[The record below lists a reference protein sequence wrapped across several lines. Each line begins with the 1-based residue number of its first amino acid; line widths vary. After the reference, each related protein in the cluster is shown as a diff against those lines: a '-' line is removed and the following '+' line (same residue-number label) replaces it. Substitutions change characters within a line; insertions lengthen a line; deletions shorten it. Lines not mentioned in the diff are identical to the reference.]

1 MFSKKNKIT
10 KNNIVEVADFLNK
23 KSIPSIIVSDL
34 NIQGDLIS
42 EGAIEI
48 GGIVNGN
55 VKCNFVTI
63 RKGAKI
69 NGNVVADNL
78 VINGAVEGIMQA
90 KHLSV
95 TSSAVVK
102 GTLEYGFLSVESG
115 ADIKGKLV
123 RKQYKDLESVK
134 EIEQEAEFVAKIDD
148 IFSNKKQ
155 KNNALTHDNSEVLD
169 VTPVNNTKKKKNNK
183 ASSKKAKA
191 KS

>member
-55 VKCNFVTI
+55 IKCNFVTI

-69 NGNVVADNL
+69 NGDVKADNL
-78 VINGAVEGIMQA
+78 VINGIVDGLMQA
-90 KHLSV
+90 KHISV

-102 GTLEYGFLSVESG
+102 GTLEYGFLNVESG
-115 ADIKGKLV
+115 ADIAGKLV
-123 RKQYKDLESVK
+123 KKQYKELDSVK
-134 EIEQEAEFVAKIDD
+134 EIAQEVEFVAKIDD
-148 IFSNKKQ
+148 IFS
-155 KNNALTHDNSEVLD
+155 D
-169 VTPVNNTKKKKNNK
+169 KKKKNKLLPHDTSEVIDITADNNIKKKKKNK
-183 ASSKKAKA
+183 ASSE
-191 KS
+191 KSKS